1 MPHRSDTFYIL
12 CKSRNLKGVSSMQ
25 KFVIHGGRRLEG
37 DITVQGAKNSAL
49 PILSAAMLC
58 SGESVLENCPE
69 LSDVYAAC
77 QILTSA
83 GCACRMQNHTV
94 SIKAEQ
100 IRNSEIPESLMQEM
114 RSSVIFLGAMLGRTG
129 SCVLGYPG
137 GCELGPRPI
146 DLHLQAFQKMGVR
159 IREENGILTCT
170 TPNGLHG
177 AKIHLQ
183 FPSVGATENLMLAAV
198 LAKGETVITN
208 AAREPEIVDLAG
220 YLRKCGADLA
230 GEGSSTIVIHGV
242 KKLTGCT
249 YRIMPDRIV
258 TATWLAAAA
267 VTGGTVRLLQAD
279 TASLE
284 GILDVFEQ
292 MHCSCSHT
300 GDTIC
305 FSAGKHIH
313 AVRSLKTMPYPGF
326 PTDVQAI
333 VTAALCTAEG
343 TSVVE
348 ETIFE
353 NRFRHVD
360 ALVKMG
366 ADICTAGRIA
376 VIHGVKQLHGAS
388 VNATDLRGGAA
399 LLVAGLGAQGETVL
413 TEISHL
419 DRGYDSPEKI
429 LRHVGADIVRI

>member
-1 MPHRSDTFYIL
+1 
-12 CKSRNLKGVSSMQ
+12 MQ
-25 KFVIHGGRRLEG
+25 KFVIRGGRRLEG

-58 SGESVLENCPE
+58 TGESILENCPE

-83 GCACRMQNHTV
+83 GCHCQMQNHTV
-94 SIKAEQ
+94 RIQADAIQ
-100 IRNSEIPESLMQEM
+100 NSEIPETLMQEM
-114 RSSVIFLGAMLGRTG
+114 RSSIIFLGAMLGRTG
-129 SCVLGYPG
+129 RCVLGYPG

-146 DLHLQAFQKMGVR
+146 DLHLYAFQKMGVK
-159 IREENGILTCT
+159 IQEENGILTCI

-183 FPSVGATENLMLAAV
+183 FPSVGATENILLAAV

-208 AAREPEIVDLAG
+208 AAREPEIVDLAQ
-220 YLRKCGADLA
+220 YLRKCGANLT
-230 GEGSSTIVIHGV
+230 GEGSSTLVIQGV

-267 VTGGTVRLLQAD
+267 VTGGAVRLMQAD

-292 MHCSCSHT
+292 MNCHCSHT
-300 GDTIC
+300 EDTIC
-305 FSAGKHIH
+305 FSAGNVLRS
-313 AVRSLKTMPYPGF
+313 VRSLKTMPYPGF
-326 PTDVQAI
+326 PTDAQA
-333 VTAALCTAEG
+333 VVMAVLCKANG
-343 TSVVE
+343 TSVIE

-360 ALVKMG
+360 ALVRMG
-366 ADICTAGRIA
+366 ADIQTAGRVA
-376 VIHGVKQLHGAS
+376 VIHGVHQLHGAPVS
-388 VNATDLRGGAA
+388 ATDLRGGAA

-413 TEISHL
+413 TEISHI
-419 DRGYDSPEKI
+419 DRGYDCPEQV
-429 LRHVGADIVRI
+429 LRNLGADIRRI

>member
-1 MPHRSDTFYIL
+1 
-12 CKSRNLKGVSSMQ
+12 MQ

-58 SGESVLENCPE
+58 TGESILENCPE

-83 GCACRMQNHTV
+83 GCHCRMQNHTV
-94 SIKAEQ
+94 SVQADV

-129 SCVLGYPG
+129 NCILGYPG
-137 GCELGPRPI
+137 GCELGARPI
-146 DLHLQAFQKMGVR
+146 DLHLQAFQKMGVK
-159 IREENGILTCT
+159 IQEENGIFTCT

-183 FPSVGATENLMLAAV
+183 FPSVGATENIMLASV

-208 AAREPEIVDLAG
+208 AAREPEIVDLAN
-220 YLRKCGADLA
+220 YLRKCGANLA
-230 GEGSSTIVIHGV
+230 GEGSSTIMIQGV
-242 KKLTGCT
+242 RKLTGCT

-267 VTGGTVRLLQAD
+267 VTGGAVRLLQAD

-292 MHCSCSHT
+292 INCHCSYT
-300 GDTIC
+300 ENTIC
-305 FSAGKHIH
+305 FSAGNVLRP
-313 AVRSLKTMPYPGF
+313 VRSLKTMPYPGF
-326 PTDVQAI
+326 PTDAQAV
-333 VTAALCTAEG
+333 VTTVLCKANG
-343 TSVVE
+343 TSVIE

-353 NRFRHVD
+353 NRFRHAD
-360 ALVKMG
+360 GLVRMG
-366 ADICTAGRIA
+366 ADIQTAGRIA
-376 VIHGVKQLHGAS
+376 VIHGVRQLHGAPVS
-388 VNATDLRGGAA
+388 ATDLRGGAA

-413 TEISHL
+413 TEISHI
-419 DRGYDSPEKI
+419 DRGYDAPESL
-429 LRHVGADIVRI
+429 LRNIGADIRRI